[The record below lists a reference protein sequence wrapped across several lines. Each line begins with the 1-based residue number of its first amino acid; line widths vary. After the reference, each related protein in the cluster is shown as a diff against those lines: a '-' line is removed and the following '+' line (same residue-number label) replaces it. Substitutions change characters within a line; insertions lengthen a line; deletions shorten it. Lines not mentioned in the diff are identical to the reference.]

1 MSPIFNGPKMSVQ
14 RLVSIAMLIAL
25 TLVISKFSIPVIPQQ
40 LVISFA
46 FIGNTMIG
54 MIAGPIWA
62 FISLALVDV
71 VNNLA
76 SGSGNFIIWW
86 TLMEAVQ
93 GLLYGFFF
101 YRKPLST
108 ANKKDWVYVSMATII
123 IMLFGTFIFT
133 PLLIQIYFHVPFW
146 AQYAAGRWFKVF
158 EIPLRVI
165 ITMVLVPALQ
175 RIPEIKKLNQ
185 A

>member
-71 VNNLA
+71 ADNLA

-86 TLMEAVQ
+86 TKNVRSTSC
-93 GLLYGFFF
+93 LYR
-101 YRKPLST
+101 Y
-108 ANKKDWVYVSMATII
+108 ANCPNPS
-123 IMLFGTFIFT
+123 
-133 PLLIQIYFHVPFW
+133 H
-146 AQYAAGRWFKVF
+146 
-158 EIPLRVI
+158 
-165 ITMVLVPALQ
+165 
-175 RIPEIKKLNQ
+175 
-185 A
+185 